1 MTGAGAQWL
10 ALSSTPFA
18 RACPL
23 KMYVRER
30 VTVMRERVRSVRER
44 VRCASVSDLMCQW
57 VPWVWRSGLGLSPEV
72 PASIH
77 LARGFSIGYGDLP
90 HEEVRYSSSHL
101 DPAQCGH

>member
-1 MTGAGAQWL
+1 MTVTST
-10 ALSSTPFA
+10 LSA
-18 RACPL
+18 RAFPL
-23 KMYVRER
+23 RMHVRER
-30 VTVMRERVRSVRER
+30 VIVMRERVRSVRER

-90 HEEVRYSSSHL
+90 HGEVRYSSSHL
-101 DPAQCGH
+101 GPAS

>member
-1 MTGAGAQWL
+1 M
-10 ALSSTPFA
+10 
-18 RACPL
+18 
-23 KMYVRER
+23 
-30 VTVMRERVRSVRER
+30 VRER
-44 VRCASVSDLMCQW
+44 VRCERERVLCERERVRCERERVRCERERVFARACLGASVSHPMCQW

-101 DPAQCGH
+101 EPAP